1 MKIKKYEIK
10 LKNGNKK
17 TEIKTLRIF
26 IRYFHAFV
34 IQRFFYLWVFNR
46 ILFFQLLCFT
56 VINSIVNFNN
66 FVTYKKIVLVASIKT
81 P

>member
-1 MKIKKYEIK
+1 MP
-10 LKNGNKK
+10 
-17 TEIKTLRIF
+17 
-26 IRYFHAFV
+26 FV